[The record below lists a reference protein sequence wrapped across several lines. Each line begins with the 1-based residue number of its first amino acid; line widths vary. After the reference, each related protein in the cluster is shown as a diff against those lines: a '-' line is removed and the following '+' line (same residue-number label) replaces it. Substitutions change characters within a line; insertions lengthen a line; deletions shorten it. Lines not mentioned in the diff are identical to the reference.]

1 MTDERTG
8 LAEGTG
14 STGGTSRT
22 QARAATTRARG
33 RDSTRPRALT
43 AAGAVDGVALA
54 AMLAVVALG
63 FGPAWGTD
71 GYLLPALGG
80 AGVGLLVAWVAAWQR
95 WPVLLTALATVL
107 AYFLLGGALA
117 LPGTALGGVVPT
129 PATWQELALG
139 AVRGWKEFVT
149 SVPPLSSFPELA
161 VVPFLLLLLAGVL
174 SGTIAWRS
182 TRAAWAMLPV
192 VVALAGVA
200 LLGTILPALPVLQGL
215 VVAVLG
221 LLWASWRAAESRMGA
236 NRLLSEAS
244 RGATRRLR
252 AQRLRGGAAI
262 LALGGVAAVLVAP
275 QLSAG
280 ERVVLREIIT
290 PPLDLH
296 EYTSPLVGFR
306 SYTKDLTDTTLFT
319 VEGMPEGS
327 RVRLATL
334 DTYAGTVYDV
344 SSGGETGVFSRA
356 GEVIDTVASGE
367 RVSVDVT
374 VTGYSGV
381 WLPDLGELSG
391 IEFAGDRAEEL
402 SASTYYNSTS
412 GTAIVTA
419 GLRPG
424 DSYRLDT
431 VVDEVPA
438 EETLAET
445 PILEVDLP
453 DPKDVADAVPAK
465 AQQFAADA
473 TDPFERLTNIRDALV
488 ATGVYS
494 HGLENQPASRPGHSA
509 ARLDELLAKDEMV
522 GDDEQFATALALMAR
537 STGIPARVVMGFYPD
552 EKTWT
557 PGTPYAVTGA
567 DVHAWVEVPFE
578 GHGWVPFDVV
588 PDEDNKVEPL
598 PRSRQVPKPPVL
610 EDPQSPEEPPEAD
623 PGDVEDED
631 RDEDDAEG
639 VDWRR
644 IATVVVTVGIPL
656 AVLVLPLLLVL
667 AFKARRR
674 GRRRSA
680 PVLVDRV
687 SGGWREVLDTAT
699 DLGAGVPPAATRREG
714 ARLLAEHAP
723 SGAAATTVLARRA
736 DHVVFGAE
744 TPTVAEVD
752 QYWTDVDG
760 VLHELH
766 RSVPWRRRVAARF
779 SLRSVR
785 GVGAPPVRTVVLR
798 GLTAGPRAL
807 ARTAAARVQAVRGRM
822 ARARRQKARALQRED
837 R

>member
-8 LAEGTG
+8 PEEGTG

-33 RDSTRPRALT
+33 HDGARPRALT

-80 AGVGLLVAWVAAWQR
+80 AGVGLIVAWVAAWQR
-95 WPVLLTALATVL
+95 WPVVLTALATVL

-117 LPGTALGGVVPT
+117 LPGSTVAGVVPT

-139 AVRGWKEFVT
+139 AVQGWKEFVT

-161 VVPFLLLLLAGVL
+161 VVPFLLMLLAGVL
-174 SGTIAWRS
+174 AGTIAWRAS
-182 TRAAWAMLPV
+182 HAAWAVLPV

-200 LLGTILPALPVLQGL
+200 LLGTILPAYPLVQGL
-215 VVAVLG
+215 VVAVVG

-236 NRLLSEAS
+236 NRLLSDAS
-244 RGATRRLR
+244 RSATRRLR
-252 AQRLRGGAAI
+252 AQRLRGGAAM
-262 LALGGVAAVLVAP
+262 LVLGGVAAVLVAP
-275 QLSAG
+275 QISAG
-280 ERVVLREIIT
+280 ERTALREIIT

-296 EYTSPLVGFR
+296 QYTSPLVGFR
-306 SYTKDLTDTTLFT
+306 SYTKELADTALFT
-319 VEGMPEGS
+319 VDGMPEGG

-344 SSGGETGVFSRA
+344 SSGGEAGVFSRA
-356 GEVIDTVASGE
+356 GEVIDTVADGE
-367 RVSVDVT
+367 RVPVDVT

-381 WLPDLGELSG
+381 WLPDLGELAG
-391 IEFAGDRAEEL
+391 IEFSGERAEEL
-402 SASTYYNSTS
+402 SASTYYNGTS
-412 GTAIVTA
+412 GTALVTA

-424 DSYRLDT
+424 DSYRLDA
-431 VVDEVPA
+431 VVTPVPS
-438 EETLAET
+438 EDSLAST
-445 PILEVDLP
+445 PIVDTDLP
-453 DPKDVADAVPAK
+453 DPRDVADAVPAK

-473 TDPFERLTNIRDALV
+473 TEPFERLTNIRDALV

-494 HGLENQPASRPGHSA
+494 NGLENQPASRPGHSA
-509 ARLDELLAKDEMV
+509 ARIDELLAKDEMV

-537 STGIPARVVMGFYPD
+537 SAGIPARVVMGFYPD

-557 PGTPYAVTGA
+557 PGTPYVVTGA

-578 GHGWVPFDVV
+578 GHGWVPFDVI

-610 EDPQSPEEPPEAD
+610 EAPESPEEPPRAD
-623 PGDVEDED
+623 AGDVEDDDNDEED
-631 RDEDDAEG
+631 SEG
-639 VDWRR
+639 VDWR
-644 IATVVVTVGIPL
+644 AVAAVVVTVAIPL
-656 AVLVLPLLLVL
+656 AILVLPLLLVL
-667 AFKARRR
+667 AYKARRR

-687 SGGWREVLDTAT
+687 SGGWREVLDVAT

-714 ARLLAEHAP
+714 AVLLAERVP
-723 SGAAATTVLARRA
+723 SGAAATTGLAHRA
-736 DHVVFGAE
+736 DHVVFGAQ
-744 TPTVAEVD
+744 TPTDDDVDRYWAEVD
-752 QYWTDVDG
+752 ALV
-760 VLHELH
+760 HEMQH
-766 RSVPWRRRVAARF
+766 AVPWRRRVAGRF

-785 GVGAPPVRTVVLR
+785 GADAPPLRTVLLR
-798 GLTAGPRAL
+798 GLAAGPRAVG
-807 ARTAAARVQAVRGRM
+807 RAAAAGVRSVRDRM
-822 ARARRQKARALQRED
+822 ARARRQKARAQQRED